1 MWILGC
7 FINLIFCTV
16 VGNFLCYRRR
26 TRSPEYNAESYF
38 LRFPL
43 NARVRKPNP
52 SLFEGLFSIRFLV
65 SVSIHFLREAVSS
78 FLDLE
83 CFAFAFVFVSKKV
96 HLSWFCLKSLAN
108 FVCFTRA
115 KEIEVEICWGKKRE
129 RREKYLCLERFD
141 HDSYFVKFIL
151 HVFMWNWFSHLVF
164 SGLWIRLFCLL
175 SIFSWECCLVVA

>member
-16 VGNFLCYRRR
+16 VGNFLCYRRL
-26 TRSPEYNAESYF
+26 TRSPEYNAESSF
-38 LRFPL
+38 LRFPV

-78 FLDLE
+78 LLDLE

-96 HLSWFCLKSLAN
+96 RLSWSCLKSLAS

-115 KEIEVEICWGKKRE
+115 KEIEVEIWWGK
-129 RREKYLCLERFD
+129 RREERKI
-141 HDSYFVKFIL
+141 FVFRT
-151 HVFMWNWFSHLVF
+151 VW
-164 SGLWIRLFCLL
+164 
-175 SIFSWECCLVVA
+175 SW